1 MNIKT
6 VNERSQVRQQG
17 KNGKKVIRKKRRGS
31 ENIMEREKNMQVN
44 KNGIDHTVKKIVY
57 EQFQMIIKGIEIKT
71 FKLFKTELKDYE
83 KFNKKKNWNM
93 SGNF

>member
-6 VNERSQVRQQG
+6 VNERNQVRQQG
-17 KNGKKVIRKKRRGS
+17 KNGKKRRGP
-31 ENIMEREKNMQVN
+31 ENIMERERNVQVN

-57 EQFQMIIKGIEIKT
+57 EQFQMIIKGIEIKA